1 MVSPDLASNNGCFKK
16 IGVAGVA
23 HPLWLRKDIHPYL
36 SQNLG
41 NSYLLCP
48 LIAAYHFDK
57 WSMSLPGATDSS
69 KCRPGHGGSR
79 TLLSDLVGRKQRK
92 A

>member
-1 MVSPDLASNNGCFKK
+1 MVTPDLASNNGCLKK
-16 IGVAGVA
+16 IGVAGAA

-57 WSMSLPGATDSS
+57 
-69 KCRPGHGGSR
+69 
-79 TLLSDLVGRKQRK
+79 
-92 A
+92 